1 VYLFLFLAPIHRYQL
16 CPGKRAWIYDS
27 AKFSAR
33 RQIANSISNR
43 LPLGEYCYRG
53 NFPKMISRAL
63 CLCLTSFFV
72 FACSKPAPSPSAE
85 REPDV
90 ELRTPAAT
98 PENEPAATI
107 VPPAAADRSLEQP
120 TPGADE
126 TPAQTAGSLRQ
137 KFLST
142 QDANERTAILQALGE
157 LDNAE
162 AIAVLGFLF
171 QNERDEELKLDM
183 LATLEQMEVPNAPK
197 MPILTAALRP
207 EQPQS
212 VREEAIDVLAELDE
226 PGALQTLQS
235 LTTDPNPEIRDAAK
249 DALESAMESK
259 QRPFSP

>member
-1 VYLFLFLAPIHRYQL
+1 VYLFLSIAPIHCCQL
-16 CPGKRAWIYDS
+16 FPGKRASICDS
-27 AKFSAR
+27 AKFSAP

-43 LPLGEYCYRG
+43 LPLGEYCYCE

-72 FACSKPAPSPSAE
+72 FACSKPAPSPSVD
-85 REPDV
+85 REPNV
-90 ELRTPAAT
+90 ELPTPAAT
-98 PENEPAATI
+98 PENEPSPTI
-107 VPPAAADRSLEQP
+107 VPPDAADRSLEQP

-126 TPAQTAGSLRQ
+126 SPAQTAGSLRQ
-137 KFLST
+137 KFLNT
-142 QDANERTAILQALGE
+142 QDSNERGAILQALGE

-171 QNERDEELKLDM
+171 QNEQDEELKLDM

-197 MPILTAALRP
+197 MPIIAAALRP

-226 PGALQTLQS
+226 PGALQMLQS
-235 LTTDPNPEIRDAAK
+235 LMADPNPEIRDAAK
-249 DALESAMESK
+249 DALESVMETK
-259 QRPFSP
+259 QRPSP